1 MHFSCLKRDKKTK
14 KTSYIYL
21 AVDSIIWRWQH
32 CIKSAPLLHHF
43 CKLLSIRPLKGLYK
57 YSGVQKNSR
66 ISDTRSAVEKTLST
80 LTWVFAVGV
89 SLFNRIKISKIK
101 CAAQVFHSGCTHG
114 HTTSTLG
121 LLRESSCSEWHRL
134 KGWSSRLSIQ
144 ATEKMFYG
152 LGWTWTLRGNLRQQD
167 TLLPACWCVLSHCGY
182 RLLPAVVFQGFKGHF
197 PGVPGGWWQPRAS
210 QYLPRTSCLLL
221 HILCSSTPMTHH
233 WLIDNMTIWSDS
245 LGLLHSH
252 IALSAWALS
261 LMTQLLQ
268 TQLEEK
274 FREEKCFV

>member
-14 KTSYIYL
+14 KPSYIYL
-21 AVDSIIWRWQH
+21 ALDSIIWRWQY

-57 YSGVQKNSR
+57 YSRVQKTSR

-80 LTWVFAVGV
+80 LTWVFAIGV
-89 SLFNRIKISKIK
+89 SLFNSIKISKIK
-101 CAAQVFHSGCTHG
+101 CVAQLFHSGCTHG

-121 LLRESSCSEWHRL
+121 LSWENRLAASDTGWRDEALACPSRPQKRCSTVWDELGRFEVIWGSRTHSSP
-134 KGWSSRLSIQ
+134 
-144 ATEKMFYG
+144 
-152 LGWTWTLRGNLRQQD
+152 
-167 TLLPACWCVLSHCGY
+167 PAGVLSHCGY
-182 RLLPAVVFQGFKGHF
+182 RLLPAVVFQGFKGHS
-197 PGVPGGWWQPRAS
+197 PGVPGGWWPPRAS

-252 IALSAWALS
+252 IALSAWALP

-274 FREEKCFV
+274 LREEKCFV

>member
-1 MHFSCLKRDKKTK
+1 MCGTALSFRLHSRT
-14 KTSYIYL
+14 
-21 AVDSIIWRWQH
+21 
-32 CIKSAPLLHHF
+32 HHF
-43 CKLLSIRPLKGLYK
+43 YIGT
-57 YSGVQKNSR
+57 V
-66 ISDTRSAVEKTLST
+66 
-80 LTWVFAVGV
+80 
-89 SLFNRIKISKIK
+89 
-101 CAAQVFHSGCTHG
+101 
-114 HTTSTLG
+114 
-121 LLRESSCSEWHRL
+121 LRESSCSEWHRL

-182 RLLPAVVFQGFKGHF
+182 RLLPAVVFQLFKGHF

-274 FREEKCFV
+274 FTEEKCFI